1 MRIVIAVALIAIVL
15 FLNYYYVHPNMF
27 LAPEKRCERVD
38 DCAFAPTKC
47 CPGCD
52 GYISVNKIYVTN
64 ISKQFED
71 CSKDCS
77 HVACYSPMGFIVVP
91 KAVCQK
97 GECTTINEISCRAVC
112 TYYFAMDRDVL
123 SQEYLDKATAFL
135 NLTKD
140 SLVTSCGC
148 NENQSV

>member
-1 MRIVIAVALIAIVL
+1 
-15 FLNYYYVHPNMF
+15 
-27 LAPEKRCERVD
+27 
-38 DCAFAPTKC
+38 
-47 CPGCD
+47 
-52 GYISVNKIYVTN
+52 
-64 ISKQFED
+64 
-71 CSKDCS
+71 
-77 HVACYSPMGFIVVP
+77 MGFIVVP